1 MKPEGKMAGRL
12 PMGQKELLRSKMLEM
27 VKQQKM
33 TLKAAAGTLKISYRQ
48 SIRLYTAYREKG
60 DAGLVHGNV
69 GKRSNNR
76 TPEEILEKVL
86 NAYRERYS
94 DFGPTF
100 AAEKLAEVEGI
111 SISVSVLRRMLINN
125 GDWKGSRRT
134 REYRSRRERK
144 ACFGELVQFDGS
156 HHRWFE
162 ERGPSCCLMTMID
175 DATNKRISRFFE
187 QETLEAGMSVF
198 SLWITKY
205 GLPEALYCD
214 KKNAFVL
221 TREVTDAEL
230 LVGITEAKSHFG
242 RACDKLGVEVI
253 AANSP
258 QAKGRVERNHGVDQ
272 DRLVKE
278 LRLAGISTIAEANE
292 FLAKIYLPKMNR
304 KFSRPA
310 ANPHDVH
317 VPLGNVDL
325 KEIMCQEYER
335 TVGNDYVIRFETRL
349 FQILKT
355 KKPLPRP
362 KDKVTIRVT
371 LDGSIT
377 ILFKDSKLLVKE
389 LTNIQNQKFPKVA

>member
-1 MKPEGKMAGRL
+1 MAGRL

-33 TLKAAAGTLKISYRQ
+33 TLKAAAATLKISYRQ

-317 VPLGNVDL
+317 VPLGNVNL

>member
-1 MKPEGKMAGRL
+1 MLPEGEMSGRL

-27 VKQQKM
+27 VKQKKM
-33 TLKAAAGTLKISYRQ
+33 TLKAAAATLRVSYRQ
-48 SIRLYTAYREKG
+48 GIRLYASYIERG
-60 DAGLVHGNV
+60 DAGLIHGNL
-69 GKRSNNR
+69 GKKSNNR
-76 TPEEILEKVL
+76 TAEYILESALK
-86 NAYRERYS
+86 AYRERYA

-100 AAEKLAEVEGI
+100 AAEKMEEEEGI
-111 SISVSVLRRMLINN
+111 QISVSVLRRELLES
-125 GDWKGSRRT
+125 GDWKGSRRV

-175 DATNKRISRFFE
+175 DATNRRISRFFE
-187 QETLEAGMSVF
+187 QETMEAGMKVF
-198 SLWITKY
+198 SLWIKSY
-205 GLPEALYCD
+205 GIPEALYCD

-221 TREVTDAEL
+221 VREPTDAEL
-230 LVGITEAKSHFG
+230 ITGITEPKSHFG
-242 RACDKLGVEVI
+242 RACDKLGVHVI

-278 LRLAGISTIAEANE
+278 LRLSGISTIAEANT
-292 FLAKIYLPKMNR
+292 FLEKTYLPKMNR

-310 ANPHDVH
+310 TDPHDIH

-325 KEIMCQEYER
+325 KEIMCLEYER
-335 TVGNDYVIRFETRL
+335 IVGNDYVIRFETRL

-362 KDKVTIRVT
+362 RDKVTIRVL
-371 LDGSIT
+371 LDGSLSV
-377 ILFKDSKLLVKE
+377 LFKGTKLLVKE
-389 LTNIQNQKFPKVA
+389 LTNMQNLKIRKVA